1 MALKEKIEAIEKRRR
16 FGMKPGLE
24 RIAALMAALGNPERD
39 LACIHVA
46 GTNGKGSV
54 SAMCAAVLGRA
65 GLGAVGLFTSPH
77 LVFFNER
84 IQIGGEPISDEALE
98 SAIDEV
104 MSAIPG
110 QPGHP
115 AADATFFEIATAAA
129 FCAFRKAGVR
139 VAVIETGLGGRLDA
153 TNVILPVVSVI
164 TNIGLEHCEWLGDTI
179 EAIAAEKAGIVKPG
193 RPVVTGAMSDA
204 ASAVIAARAAEVGA
218 PLSPFSPIVSA
229 RRAKDGSTLF
239 SLEDELRSISGIRL
253 RLEGAF
259 QSENLA
265 TAAAAVESFAAAAG
279 IQIDDDS
286 FKDGLADVRWPCR
299 FQTVRTAPLTIVDG
313 AHNPPAAI
321 ALAASLQKLGRRPLA
336 LVAGF
341 CDDKDVS
348 GFLRILRPRFRVA
361 FATET
366 PNSRTMPA
374 GRAAALMAQAGLEV
388 LGTEPNLRSALGLA
402 TEWAASAGGAIVV
415 CGSLFLAGAAAESF
429 DAFPWRHGARSAA
442 ESLHPSGGQPQ
453 PRTGD

>member
-1 MALKEKIEAIEKRRR
+1 MKTFSEKIAALCERRR

-24 RIAALMAALGNPERD
+24 RMEALMGFMGHPERE
-39 LACIHVA
+39 LAAVHVA

-54 SAMCAAVLGRA
+54 TAIVASVLQEA
-65 GLGAVGLFTSPH
+65 GLGPVGRYTSPH

-84 IQIGGEPISDEALE
+84 IQIGGEPISDGALE

-104 MSAIPG
+104 MAAIRG
-110 QPGHP
+110 QP

-129 FCAFRKAGVR
+129 FCAFRNAGVR

-153 TNVILPVVSVI
+153 TNVILPVVSAI
-164 TNIGLEHCEWLGDTI
+164 TNIGLEHCEWLGDTV

-193 RPVVTGAMSDA
+193 RPVVMGAMPDA
-204 ASAVIAARAAEVGA
+204 ARAVIAARAAEVGA

-229 RRAKDGSTLF
+229 HRGKDGSTLF
-239 SLEDELRSISGIRL
+239 SLEDEIRSISGIRL
-253 RLEGAF
+253 PLEGAF

-279 IQIDDDS
+279 IQIDDGP
-286 FKDGLADVRWPCR
+286 FKSGLADLRWPCR
-299 FQTVRTAPLTIVDG
+299 FQTVRKEPLTIVDG
-313 AHNPPAAI
+313 AHNPPAAA

-341 CDDKDVS
+341 CGDKDVA
-348 GFLRILRPRFRVA
+348 GFLRILHPRFRVA

-366 PNSRTMPA
+366 PNSRTLPA
-374 GRAAALMAQAGLEV
+374 SGAAALMAQAGFDV
-388 LGTEPNLRSALGLA
+388 LGAGPDLRTVLDMA
-402 TEWAASAGGAIVV
+402 TDWASSAGGAIVV
-415 CGSLFLAGAAAESF
+415 CGSLFLAGAAAETF
-429 DAFPWRHGARSAA
+429 GAFPWRRGARSAA
-442 ESLHPSGGQPQ
+442 ETLHPPCSQ
-453 PRTGD
+453 PRPSARD